1 MDMKTMKRLLSFC
14 SPYLKYLYLAL
25 LFSAGQIVFTL
36 LTPVLI
42 GQAVDHIVGKG
53 LVDFD
58 LLLQKIILIGVS
70 VCIAEVFDWLVVRMS
85 NTMTYSITKDL
96 RTRLFDKY
104 ATLSLR
110 YIDSHAHGD
119 LMSRMINDIDL
130 IGDGLLQGFTHLF
143 SGIAT
148 IIGTIGFMVY
158 INVPIA
164 FIVIILT
171 PLSLVVATIIANKTY
186 KFFQEQLALRGELGG
201 YVEEMIGNQKIVKA
215 FGYEQENQNTF
226 EEINQ
231 RLYVSGVK
239 SQFLGALANPSTRV
253 VNSIVYAS
261 VCIAGS
267 LSVVSGYMSVG
278 NLSSFLS
285 YANQYTKPFNEISN
299 VFTELQTAFASAA
312 RVFKLLDTPSESLIK
327 NAQTI
332 DHVKGHVQIK
342 NLSFSYEDNQKLIE
356 DLNVEAHPGETIAI
370 VGPTGCGKT
379 TLINLLMR
387 FYDPCSGEIFIDGI
401 STQNMEREYLRS
413 LYGMVLQDS
422 WLFAGTIK
430 ENIAYGRNATD
441 EEIIIA
447 SKRAHAH
454 KFIMQ
459 LKDGYDT
466 FVSEDGGNLSQG
478 QKQLL
483 CIARI
488 MLMDPPMLILDE
500 ATSSIDTRT
509 EKQIQDAIDTMM
521 QGRTTFIVAHRL
533 STIQKADQI
542 LVMKDGKIIEQG
554 KHDELLNQNGFYH
567 HLYYSQFD
575 KDSLKNS

>member
-58 LLLQKIILIGVS
+58 LLLQKIILIGIS

-226 EEINQ
+226 EDINQ

-332 DHVKGHVQIK
+332 EHVKGHVQIK

>member
-332 DHVKGHVQIK
+332 EHVKGHVQIK

-356 DLNVEAHPGETIAI
+356 DLNVEAQPGETIAI

-422 WLFAGTIK
+422 W
-430 ENIAYGRNATD
+430 
-441 EEIIIA
+441 
-447 SKRAHAH
+447 
-454 KFIMQ
+454 
-459 LKDGYDT
+459 
-466 FVSEDGGNLSQG
+466 
-478 QKQLL
+478 
-483 CIARI
+483 
-488 MLMDPPMLILDE
+488 
-500 ATSSIDTRT
+500 
-509 EKQIQDAIDTMM
+509 
-521 QGRTTFIVAHRL
+521 
-533 STIQKADQI
+533 
-542 LVMKDGKIIEQG
+542 
-554 KHDELLNQNGFYH
+554 
-567 HLYYSQFD
+567 
-575 KDSLKNS
+575 